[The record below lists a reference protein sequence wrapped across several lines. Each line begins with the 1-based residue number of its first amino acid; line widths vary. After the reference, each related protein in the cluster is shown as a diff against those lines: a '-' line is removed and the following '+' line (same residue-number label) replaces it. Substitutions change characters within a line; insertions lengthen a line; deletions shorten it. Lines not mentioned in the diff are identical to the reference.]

1 MFWEGGGLNMGGC
14 WRGVI
19 GLREWVLLERESM
32 IGERGLG
39 KVLWG
44 GGGEEGLIQPY
55 QAMQVKT
62 WNNVQSL
69 FHTKCLLFGL
79 APACKNSS
87 TNSSRPSSAALTRSG
102 IPSMV

>member
-1 MFWEGGGLNMGGC
+1 MRIGGAQWREGCFGRGGGGLNMGGC

-44 GGGEEGLIQPY
+44 GGGRRG
-55 QAMQVKT
+55 
-62 WNNVQSL
+62 
-69 FHTKCLLFGL
+69 
-79 APACKNSS
+79 
-87 TNSSRPSSAALTRSG
+87 
-102 IPSMV
+102 